1 VVVRE
6 PQADT
11 KLHQARLA
19 RGVTQEELAWF
30 TGISRRTLQRIE
42 RGDMSNPPIRYLT
55 NCALVLGLELDDLI
69 EDEWRQWLTVDV
81 SRAPAPPAKGWW
93 EDKVPAWLRGR

>member
-1 VVVRE
+1 VAVRE
-6 PQADT
+6 PQADS

-19 RGVTQEELAWF
+19 RGVTQEELARV

-42 RGDMSNPPIRYLT
+42 RGEMSNPHIRQLT
-55 NCALVLGLELDDLI
+55 NCALALGLELDDLI
-69 EDEWRQWLTVDV
+69 EDEWRQWLSLDV
-81 SRAPAPPAKGWW
+81 SRAAAPPAKGWW